1 MVSADV
7 RLKLTERTVSAFHW
21 LFNVMMANIMTE
33 TTIVSRAPTTAPN
46 VQISSVFVHNV
57 MTKPSTRHLW
67 SRKASAF
74 AIVIRRLATL
84 VLVKSPLTV
93 V

>member
-1 MVSADV
+1 
-7 RLKLTERTVSAFHW
+7 
-21 LFNVMMANIMTE
+21 MANIMMV
-33 TTIVSRAPTTAPN
+33 TISAKNARTTAPN
-46 VQISSVFVHNV
+46 VQISSAFVHNV